1 MSRAAARRTRALLA
15 LALLAG
21 AAVAG
26 ARARGPEVAIVRPD
40 VGDVAFGRITIEAEI
55 YPPDAEVDR
64 VEFWVD
70 FRLVEARDRPPWRV
84 EADVGETNTE
94 HHVEVVAHPRH
105 GDPVSDRVTTRA
117 IRIDSTIDVRLRQ
130 LYVTVTRAGGAVLDL
145 EREDFRILD
154 DRRPQRLVTFE
165 RGDVPFT
172 AVLLVDAST
181 SMAGGQLATAV
192 AGARSFTG
200 EMRPLDEAK
209 LVLFSD
215 RRLAETAFSNVGA
228 LFELGLADIEAGDG
242 TALNDALFLA
252 LQRLRL
258 RQGRRVVVLL
268 SDGIDVD
275 SVLSMTQVQQVARQ
289 SQAVLY
295 WIRIGSGEGSGSQLS
310 MWRDTSGHQR
320 EFDMLTET
328 VRQSG
333 GRIVDVDSADRIG
346 AAFSDVLAELRGQYV
361 LGYYPEPEPAPGAW
375 RPVEVKVERAG
386 VQVRAPAGYLVR

>member
-1 MSRAAARRTRALLA
+1 MRRAVALLA
-15 LALLAG
+15 PALLASALIFW
-21 AAVAG
+21 AAVAAG
-26 ARARGPEVAIVRPD
+26 RARGPEVAIVRPD

-64 VEFWVD
+64 VEFYVD
-70 FRLVEARDRPPWRV
+70 FRLVDARSRPPWRI

-94 HHVEVVAHPRH
+94 HHVEVVAHPLV

-117 IRIDSTIDVRLRQ
+117 IRIDSTLDVRLRQ
-130 LYVTVTRAGGAVLDL
+130 LYVTVTEAGRRVLEL
-145 EREDFRILD
+145 GREDFRILD
-154 DRRPQRLVTFE
+154 DKRPQRLVTFE

-172 AVLLVDAST
+172 AVLLLDAST
-181 SMAGGQLATAV
+181 SMTGGQLATAV

-200 EMRPLDEAK
+200 QMRPLDEAK

-228 LFELGLADIEAGDG
+228 LFELGLTDLAAGDG

-275 SVLSMTQVQQVARQ
+275 SVLSMAQVQQVARQ

-295 WIRIGSGEGSGSQLS
+295 WIRIGSGAEGASHLS
-310 MWRDTSGHQR
+310 MWRDAAGHER
-320 EFDMLTET
+320 ELALLAET
-328 VRQSG
+328 VGQSG
-333 GRIVDVDSADRIG
+333 GRVVEVAAADRIG
-346 AAFSDVLAELRGQYV
+346 PAFADVLAELRGQYV

-375 RPVEVKVERAG
+375 RAVEVQVGRPG
-386 VQVRAPAGYLVR
+386 VAVRSPAGYLVR

>member
-1 MSRAAARRTRALLA
+1 MRRSPTARTGVLLA

-21 AAVAG
+21 AAVAA

-55 YPPDAEVDR
+55 YPPDAELDR
-64 VEFWVD
+64 VEFYVD
-70 FRLVEARDRPPWRV
+70 FRLVEERSSPPWRV
-84 EADVGETNTE
+84 EADVGETNVE
-94 HHVEVVAHPRH
+94 HHVEVVAHPRY

-130 LYVTVTRAGGAVLDL
+130 LYVTVSRSGGAVLDL
-145 EREDFRILD
+145 DRPDFRILD
-154 DRRPQRLVTFE
+154 DKKPQRLVTFE

-200 EMRPLDEAK
+200 RMRPLDEAK

-228 LFELGLADIEAGDG
+228 LFELGLADLEAGDG

-295 WIRIGSGEGSGSQLS
+295 WIRIGRGDQGGSHLS
-310 MWRDTSGHQR
+310 IWRDAAGHGR
-320 EFDMLTET
+320 ELGLLAET

-333 GRIVDVDSADRIG
+333 GRIVEVASADQIG
-346 AAFSDVLAELRGQYV
+346 PAFGDVLAELRGQYV

-375 RPVEVKVERAG
+375 RPVEVQVDRPG

>member
-1 MSRAAARRTRALLA
+1 MRRFTRALAGTLLA
-15 LALLAG
+15 TALLAA
-21 AAVAG
+21 AAVAT
-26 ARARGPEVAIVRPD
+26 AARGPEVAIVRPD
-40 VGDVAFGRITIEAEI
+40 VGDVAFGTITIEAEI

-64 VEFWVD
+64 VEFYVD
-70 FRLVEARDRPPWRV
+70 FRLVEERDRPPWRV

-105 GDPVSDRVTTRA
+105 GDPVSDRMTTRA
-117 IRIDSTIDVRLRQ
+117 IRVDSSIDVRLRQ
-130 LYVTVTRAGGAVLDL
+130 LYVTVTRGDAAVLDL
-145 EREDFRILD
+145 ERGDFEVLD
-154 DRRPQRLVTFE
+154 DRNRQRLVTFE

-172 AVLLVDAST
+172 AVLLVDASS

-200 EMRPLDEAK
+200 RMRPLDEAK

-289 SQAVLY
+289 SQTVLY
-295 WIRIGSGEGSGSQLS
+295 WIRIGSGERGGSQLS
-310 MWRDTSGHQR
+310 MWRDTAGHRR
-320 EFDMLTET
+320 EFDLLAET
-328 VRQSG
+328 VRESG
-333 GRIVDVDSADRIG
+333 GRIVDVDSAERIG
-346 AAFSDVLAELRGQYV
+346 PAFSDVLAELRGQYV
-361 LGYYPEPEPAPGAW
+361 LGYYPEPEPAPGVW
-375 RPVEVKVERAG
+375 RPVEVKVGRPG